1 MNNNEINNNNNINN
15 NQSKDINIKINN
27 NNDNNKNNNKLKD
40 IDINKL
46 PTNKDE
52 IINVKIETEDYD
64 IKECYISD
72 DDEITEKQ
80 IKYIEHQIRNSYE
93 YKQYIQYLKK
103 ELDLNKC
110 ELLPGI
116 DPNID
121 PVSIELHHYP
131 ISLYDI
137 TEAVL
142 NYELNNTSNPVS
154 TFDVSELVMKEH
166 YENNIGL
173 VPLTSTLHEMAHNNS
188 ITIPLNI
195 INGNYSNF
203 IDKYEDYFSTDAM
216 TRIEDNLAASSNDEL
231 FKKNKEKLSKKIMH
245 YNIEYQNNQINPDD
259 LEFFD
264 K

>member
-1 MNNNEINNNNNINN
+1 MNNNNNNN
-15 NQSKDINIKINN
+15 NK
-27 NNDNNKNNNKLKD
+27 NNKLKD
-40 IDINKL
+40 IDIDKL

-52 IINVKIETEDYD
+52 IINVKIETQDYN
-64 IKECYISD
+64 INECNISD

-80 IKYIEHQIRNSYE
+80 IKYIENQIRNSYE
-93 YKQYIQYLKK
+93 YKQYIQYLKR

-142 NYELNNTSNPVS
+142 NYKLNNSSDPVS

-173 VPLTSTLHEMAHNNS
+173 VPLTSSLHEMAHNNS

-203 IDKYEDYFSTDAM
+203 IDKYGDYFSTEAT
-216 TRIEDNLAASSNDEL
+216 TRVEDNIVASSNDEL

-245 YNIEYQNNQINPDD
+245 YDVDYQDKNVDPSD